1 MLILKKLKKMFFN
14 FKNLIKKKIP
24 YYLWLDLSFFYQ
36 YFKFKFVKKY
46 SCRGNIDLIL
56 KDIINS
62 KREGFFLE
70 VGAYNG
76 FSESV
81 SLRFEN
87 ELNWKGLLIEPN
99 PVHFKYL
106 KRNRSKNICLNFICL
121 SQEFLGKKLFL
132 KNLNQMSYIVD
143 DNDKPYFS
151 NYPLEKINNLAK
163 VSLSGNFEKLACKI
177 ETLKNIFSNY
187 EIKKIDLAIIDVE
200 GSEIELLKGINFN
213 QIDIEYF
220 CIETYNFERLNKF
233 MTEKNYKFIK
243 KVHREDYVYKK
254 IN

>member
-1 MLILKKLKKMFFN
+1 MKKIFFN
-14 FKNLIKKKIP
+14 FKNLIKKKFS
-24 YYLWLDLSFFYQ
+24 YHLWLDLSFFYQ
-36 YFKFKFVKKY
+36 YFKFKLLNRY
-46 SCRGNIDLIL
+46 SCRGNIDIIL
-56 KDIINS
+56 KDIINL

-81 SLRFEN
+81 SLRFEK

-106 KRNRSKNICLNFICL
+106 KRNRPKNICLNFICL
-121 SQEFLGKKLFL
+121 SHEFLEKKLFI

-163 VSLSGNFEKLACKI
+163 DSFSGNFEKLVCKT
-177 ETLKNIFSNY
+177 ETLENIFTNY

-213 QIDIEYF
+213 EIDIEYF
-220 CIETYNFERLNKF
+220 CIETYNFEELNKF
-233 MTEKNYKFIK
+233 MTKKNYKFIK
-243 KVHREDYVYKK
+243 KIHLEDHVYRK
-254 IN
+254 IS